1 MKRLNAQSLKFFGN
15 ERLPLHLK
23 NMQFFAEGEEGG
35 STADPAGNQS
45 SGNAGNNPSPTPQL
59 GGGSE
64 ITLDAVRNFVENN
77 EQGKKWLQ
85 SFSDSRVTDAIKTYE
100 SKTLPKKLEEEIS
113 KRFPP
118 ETEEQKQLRELQDK
132 FQSLE
137 QEKVRETLRNK
148 ALSIATEKGL
158 PTNLVDFFIGQDE
171 EATEQNLGVLSEAFK
186 TFQQNIVNEQFKQG
200 GSTPPPSGGSPTPL
214 THEAIEK
221 MTPDEINKNWDRIQ
235 EFYKGK

>member
-1 MKRLNAQSLKFFGN
+1 MKRLNVQSLKFFGN

-23 NMQFFAEGEEGG
+23 NMQFFAEGGEEG
-35 STADPAGNQS
+35 STANPAENQDAS
-45 SGNAGNNPSPTPQL
+45 DAGNNPSPTAQP
-59 GGGSE
+59 GGGE
-64 ITLDAVRNFVENN
+64 ITLDVVRNFVENN

-100 SKTLPKKLEEEIS
+100 SKTLPKKLEEEIA

-118 ETEEQKQLRELQDK
+118 ETEEQRQLRELQDK

-137 QEKVRETLRNK
+137 QEKERETLRNK

-171 EATEQNLGVLSEAFK
+171 AATEQNLGVLSEAFK

-200 GSTPPPSGGSPTPL
+200 GSTPPPSGGAPTPL
-214 THEAIEK
+214 THETIEK

-235 EFYKGK
+235 EYYKGK